1 MKKWFTFLLA
11 VMLLC
16 SSAYALEVSGDDFD
30 FWYEQMRILVEDIG
44 GRTVGS
50 EGEQAAFEHIENVF
64 AELGFSRE
72 KGTLWESSCIN
83 PWSNT
88 ESLSLVAVIPAL
100 NPDANI
106 LTVCAHYDSHGPGA
120 RDNASGVAA
129 MLTMCKAFSAMEPYA
144 DTELRFI
151 AFSAEESGH
160 QGSMSYCA
168 GLTDDEKARSLAAFN
183 IDILVMGIEEEDR
196 ALSMDTL
203 GMRAAGGYVDGSTD
217 APAHNR
223 AALALL
229 NAMDDTGYLL
239 PEDEEVLWCGPRHLG
254 ESDHESFHLVGIDSV
269 NLCFR
274 GTTASGGTWPYLM
287 HTPFDVMQDDFEIN
301 RTWEALDILYTAL
314 DGLANDPA
322 YGG

>member
-1 MKKWFTFLLA
+1 MKKCMICLMAT
-11 VMLLC
+11 MLLF
-16 SSAYALEVSGDDFD
+16 SSACALEVSGDDFD
-30 FWYEQMRILVEDIG
+30 FWYEEMRVLVEDIG
-44 GRTVGS
+44 GRTVGE
-50 EGEQAAFEHIENVF
+50 EGEMLALDYLKQRFESM
-64 AELGFSRE
+64 GFSE
-72 KGTLWESSCIN
+72 ADGTLIQYRCTTDWSDEESI
-83 PWSNT
+83 
-88 ESLSLVAVIPAL
+88 SLVAVKPAL
-100 NPDANI
+100 NPGANI

-129 MLTMCKAFSAMEPYA
+129 MLTMCKAFSTMEPYA

-160 QGSMSYCA
+160 QGSLGYCA
-168 GLTDDEKARSLAAFN
+168 GLTADERARSLAAFN

-203 GMRAAGGYVDGSTD
+203 GMRTADGYVDGSEVS
-217 APAHNR
+217 PVRNR

-229 NAMDDTGYLL
+229 AAIDETGYFS
-239 PEDEEVLWCGPRHLG
+239 PEDEDVLWCGPRHLG
-254 ESDHESFHLVGIDSV
+254 ESDHESFHWIGVDAV
-269 NLCFR
+269 NYCFR
-274 GTTASGGTWPYLM
+274 GTTASGGTWPALM
-287 HTPFDVMQDDFEIN
+287 HSPDDIMGDFDLN